1 MKQRRILLLAAAA
14 GLFTAAQV
22 EARVI
27 SVLPGPGTPIQ
38 DAIDAAS
45 PGDVLRLGGGIFN
58 EAVVVDKPLKLSG
71 TTLNPAII
79 NGGCGVTASVEVASD
94 RVILN
99 NVAVNGAAEYAVN
112 VVGRD
117 RVTLKWIFM
126 QSQCAGAEYGVNV
139 FQSSHVKIS
148 RCDAVD
154 FVDAGF
160 YMGGIAAGARG
171 RVSQR
176 SARSPLPG

>member
-1 MKQRRILLLAAAA
+1 
-14 GLFTAAQV
+14 
-22 EARVI
+22 
-27 SVLPGPGTPIQ
+27 
-38 DAIDAAS
+38 
-45 PGDVLRLGGGIFN
+45 
-58 EAVVVDKPLKLSG
+58 
-71 TTLNPAII
+71 

-126 QSQCAGAEYGVNV
+126 QSQCAGAEYGVSV

-148 RCDAVD
+148 RCDAVG
-154 FVDAGF
+154 FTDAGF
-160 YMGGIAAGARG
+160 YLGGVAADAGVQVTKGSAQLNVRGVLLEDSAPGVNVRAVRALNNTVAGISLRNTDGAIVAANEGTGNATGIAIDA
-171 RVSQR
+171 S
-176 SARSPLPG
+176 SD